1 MGYPLREEIAGAYY
15 HVGTRGNNQR
25 DIYTTDNTR
34 LIFLLMLQRLAKRH
48 DWQVVT
54 YCLMNN
60 HYHLVLRLG
69 AGGLSRGMQSLNGG
83 YAMAFNVRENRR
95 DHLFGRRFWSRE
107 LGDADDVLRTC
118 AYVDLNPLR
127 SFETPPDEWPWNG
140 YRAATG
146 LQPPLGFH
154 RVGELW
160 RLLDLPPRAAMDAY
174 GDLVAACP

>member
-54 YCLMNN
+54 YCLMSH

-69 AGGLSRGMQSLNGG
+69 AGGL
-83 YAMAFNVRENRR
+83 
-95 DHLFGRRFWSRE
+95 
-107 LGDADDVLRTC
+107 
-118 AYVDLNPLR
+118 
-127 SFETPPDEWPWNG
+127 
-140 YRAATG
+140 
-146 LQPPLGFH
+146 
-154 RVGELW
+154 
-160 RLLDLPPRAAMDAY
+160 
-174 GDLVAACP
+174 